1 MYQALENLISN
12 QRGQLLNVEMD
23 LGLSAK
29 VEEERVLDMEELV
42 VGYK

>member
-1 MYQALENLISN
+1 MYQALENLISSLM
-12 QRGQLLNVEMD
+12 GQLLNVEID

>member
-12 QRGQLLNVEMD
+12 QMGQLLNVEMD

>member
-12 QRGQLLNVEMD
+12 QKKQLLNVEMD

-29 VEEERVLDMEELV
+29 VEEERVLDMGELV

>member
-12 QRGQLLNVEMD
+12 LMGQLLNVGMD
-23 LGLSAK
+23 LGLLAK
-29 VEEERVLDMEELV
+29 VEEGRVLDMEELV

>member
-12 QRGQLLNVEMD
+12 LMGQLLNVEMD